1 MPFLRRSRT
10 RGRSMF
16 VTAAEMA
23 FSIFVSILGKLSQ
36 IHRPVNPRIRSP
48 SIPLRVF
55 EGIFW
60 YHDPHENAPAA
71 RFRRFRGD
79 EAVHLRRAAPRDAAR
94 HRGEARAHYARLR
107 DVREAQPGEE
117 QRRPRA
123 ACLLRERPR
132 GGFSSGTG
140 SVEGEAGVVGLPD
153 RPGPRA
159 GHGGIFRPL
168 LERDR
173 FVLRQHGAVLGRPGH
188 GETLRPVVSRGDGRR
203 HGRGAGASARPP
215 RHRAS
220 ADGQRRVDGG
230 DAGAPVA
237 RRLPGSR
244 RVGHPDRDD
253 RAPLAAADRLQPR
266 RPGGDPRRPRVPR
279 GRLLRMEDRSGTR
292 PVRGADGGVHHLPLG
307 PEDAREIRP
316 DAADRRGKG
325 KRAAGEVGRRDDR
338 AALLHRILGG
348 RVPEAPG
355 RGLRLRPPVRRQ
367 LVPLHHEGDRHL
379 RSLRVLGAAG
389 EGVREREVEVPDHL
403 LRHRLALSDVPV
415 PGDPQRDPAER
426 TRRGVPRA
434 LDDPRARRVPHRKR
448 EAPRGGQVRG
458 EEQDD
463 PGGPGFPRQR
473 RRAAVKAD
481 ENRRV
486 VMPKKIVLSFLVVL
500 LAAGLSACSVMQSTY
515 QRKVDEADL
524 LTNRLAALQ
533 KKNDDLIAENAVLKA
548 DLARLTLQNEKLA
561 TDLSYVTD
569 QRDKAVS
576 DREEL
581 ERILRSKSDSL
592 SQSISELRR
601 KVADLDA
608 ENAKLKA
615 ENASLVKA
623 REEQVQKVSSTYE
636 NMIEKM
642 KSEISKGQITISE
655 LKGKLTVNMVDSILF
670 DSGRA
675 EVKKGGLEIL
685 GKVVSILKD
694 VNDKSI
700 RIEGRPDNV
709 QISRALAQRYPT
721 NWELSA
727 ARAINVTRFL
737 QDQGIDPGNLSA
749 AAYGEWKPV
758 ATNDTAEGKAKN
770 RRIEII
776 LVPKE

>member
-1 MPFLRRSRT
+1 
-10 RGRSMF
+10 
-16 VTAAEMA
+16 
-23 FSIFVSILGKLSQ
+23 
-36 IHRPVNPRIRSP
+36 
-48 SIPLRVF
+48 
-55 EGIFW
+55 
-60 YHDPHENAPAA
+60 
-71 RFRRFRGD
+71 
-79 EAVHLRRAAPRDAAR
+79 
-94 HRGEARAHYARLR
+94 
-107 DVREAQPGEE
+107 
-117 QRRPRA
+117 
-123 ACLLRERPR
+123 
-132 GGFSSGTG
+132 
-140 SVEGEAGVVGLPD
+140 
-153 RPGPRA
+153 
-159 GHGGIFRPL
+159 
-168 LERDR
+168 
-173 FVLRQHGAVLGRPGH
+173 
-188 GETLRPVVSRGDGRR
+188 
-203 HGRGAGASARPP
+203 
-215 RHRAS
+215 
-220 ADGQRRVDGG
+220 
-230 DAGAPVA
+230 
-237 RRLPGSR
+237 
-244 RVGHPDRDD
+244 
-253 RAPLAAADRLQPR
+253 
-266 RPGGDPRRPRVPR
+266 
-279 GRLLRMEDRSGTR
+279 
-292 PVRGADGGVHHLPLG
+292 
-307 PEDAREIRP
+307 
-316 DAADRRGKG
+316 
-325 KRAAGEVGRRDDR
+325 
-338 AALLHRILGG
+338 
-348 RVPEAPG
+348 
-355 RGLRLRPPVRRQ
+355 
-367 LVPLHHEGDRHL
+367 
-379 RSLRVLGAAG
+379 
-389 EGVREREVEVPDHL
+389 
-403 LRHRLALSDVPV
+403 
-415 PGDPQRDPAER
+415 
-426 TRRGVPRA
+426 
-434 LDDPRARRVPHRKR
+434 
-448 EAPRGGQVRG
+448 
-458 EEQDD
+458 
-463 PGGPGFPRQR
+463 
-473 RRAAVKAD
+473 VKAD

-500 LAAGLSACSVMQSTY
+500 LAAGLSACTVMQSTY

-533 KKNDDLIAENAVLKA
+533 KKNDDLIAENAVLKT

-581 ERILRSKSDSL
+581 EKILRSKSDSL

-675 EVKKGGLEIL
+675 EFKKGGLEIL

-694 VNDKSI
+694 VSDKSI
-700 RIEGRPDNV
+700 RIEGHTDDV

-758 ATNDTAEGKAKN
+758 ATNDTAEGRAKN